1 MNQAGSDTTI
11 RDRLAR
17 QRTELA
23 NERTLLAYVRTALGF
38 IIVGVPAVWWLDQPH
53 IQILGVASLAA
64 GLVCAAFGI
73 HRFCSVRR
81 LIAESAVSDEEV

>member
-38 IIVGVPAVWWLDQPH
+38 FIVGVPAVWWLDQPH

-64 GLVCAAFGI
+64 SLVCAAFGI
-73 HRFCSVRR
+73 RRFCSVRR
-81 LIAESAVSDEEV
+81 LIAESAGSHEGI